1 MDVGIISN
9 VKSVAVN
16 NFQKFSSTTVTNVK
30 SHFKICAL
38 LRRGDVLLL
47 YAARFTI
54 FNQNNKTSEQI
65 C

>member
-9 VKSVAVN
+9 VKSVAGN
-16 NFQKFSSTTVTNVK
+16 NFQKFSSTAVTNVK

-38 LRRGDVLLL
+38 LRRGDILLL

-54 FNQNNKTSEQI
+54 FHQHNKMSEKI